1 LNDVQAAAAVAPAD
15 ARQVYGRLLTYVRPH
30 WKAALVA
37 LAGAVLFAATT
48 WGFFR
53 FLQTF
58 LNDAFDRARE
68 GGPQPTYLVWFVPTA
83 VIVLFFFRGVGD
95 YIANY
100 FTGYVGRQTI
110 KSVRRELFQKF
121 LQLPV
126 SFYDRTAGAAM
137 LSRLTYNVELV
148 AEAATNSFIN
158 LVREALTFL
167 FLMYLLFDTNWRLAV
182 FTVVLVPPLGWL
194 IRRIN
199 QLFRRY
205 SARIQSSMG
214 DVTRVA
220 KEALDGPRVIKAFNA
235 QQYEARA
242 FETVN
247 EANRRSYMRLIG
259 TKAAS
264 NPIVQII
271 ASIGLAGIMYLA
283 VGQVLAGQLAAGD
296 FMAFLAALGA
306 CSQSLRQIINVFG
319 PLQQGIAAGASVFEV
334 LDLQAEP
341 PGGSR
346 TIERATGAVAFRNVN
361 FEYAADKGA
370 VLRNINIEIAPRTTL
385 AIVGKSGSGK
395 STLVSLLLRFY
406 DPQSGS
412 VLLDGVDLR
421 EYRLTDLRNQVSL
434 VSQDVVLFNDSIR
447 NNIRFGMTNA
457 TPEAVVEAARAAYVL
472 EFADELPEG
481 LDTVVGDRGALLS
494 GGQRQRISI
503 ARALLKNAPV
513 LILDEAMSA
522 LDTESERKIQAALEN
537 LVHDRTTLVIA
548 HRLSTVEQAD
558 RIIVMSEGAIVESG
572 THRELIAHDG
582 HYAQLHR
589 LQFSA

>member
-1 LNDVQAAAAVAPAD
+1 MNDVHAAAAAVAPAD
-15 ARQVYGRLLTYVRPH
+15 ARQVYVRLMGYVRPH
-30 WKAALVA
+30 WQAALVA
-37 LAGAVLFAATT
+37 LGGALLFAGTT
-48 WGFFR
+48 WGFFK

-58 LNDAFDRARE
+58 LNAAFANGAR
-68 GGPQPTYLVWFVPTA
+68 PAYLLWFVPTA
-83 VIVLFFFRGVGD
+83 IVVLFFLRGVGD
-95 YIANY
+95 YVANY
-100 FTGYVGRQTI
+100 FTGYVGRRVI
-110 KSVRRELFQKF
+110 KSMRHDLFVKF
-121 LQLPV
+121 LYLPV
-126 SFYDRTAGAAM
+126 AYYDRTAGAAL

-158 LVREALTFL
+158 LVRETLTFL
-167 FLMYLLFDTNWRLAV
+167 ALIISLFDMNWRLAS
-182 FTVVLVPPLGWL
+182 FTLLLVPPLGWL

-220 KEALDGPRVIKAFNA
+220 KEALDGQRVIKAFNA
-235 QQYEARA
+235 QDYESQV

-247 EANRRSYMRLIG
+247 ERNRHSYMRLIS

-264 NPIVQII
+264 NPVVQVI
-271 ASIGLAGIMYLA
+271 ASMGLAGIMYLA
-283 VGQVLAGQLAAGD
+283 VAQVLARRLEPGD
-296 FMAFLAALGA
+296 FIAFLGALTV
-306 CSQSLRQIINVFG
+306 CSQSLRTIINVFG

-334 LDLQAEP
+334 LDMTPEP
-341 PGGSR
+341 AGGPR
-346 TIERATGAVAFRNVN
+346 TIERAAGEVSFRHVS
-361 FEYAADKGA
+361 FLYAQEKGA
-370 VLRNINIEIAPRTTL
+370 VLRDINIEIAPRTTL

-406 DPQSGS
+406 DVQSGT
-412 VLLDGVDLR
+412 VMLDGVDVR

-434 VSQDVVLFNDSIR
+434 VSQDVMLFNDTIR

-457 TPEAVVEAARAAYVL
+457 TPEAVVEAARNAYVL

-522 LDTESERKIQAALEN
+522 LDTESERRIQAALET

-572 THRELIAHDG
+572 THGELIAHDG